1 MPEDE
6 PRIST
11 SRLDDETLLITLSGI
26 WSMKGPAP
34 DTGVLEELRSGSS
47 LLRVV
52 LDTTGLEDWDTS
64 LITRLKR
71 IGDTAARRGIVVDTG
86 RLPPGITSLLGMVK
100 PASEADLPRAEFDR
114 EEFFYRV
121 GEASIGFV
129 ESALDILGF
138 VGETSVAFA
147 KFLAGRARFRK
158 VDFLI
163 ALQDAGA
170 QSLPIVTVIGLLIG
184 VILAFVGVI
193 QLRLFGAQVYVANLV
208 GIATVREMGPLMAAI
223 IMAGRS
229 GAAFAAHLG
238 TMTVNEEVDALK
250 TAGFSP
256 VEFLVLPRV
265 LALTAMLPLLALYTD
280 FMAIVGGAVVGVG
293 AFDIPYAQ
301 YLEHTAR
308 AVPPLFFALGL
319 IKATIYGA
327 LVALAGCY
335 YGIRCGRSASAVGTA
350 TTSAVVLG
358 VTLVIVATAVTT
370 IIYDILGV

>member
-1 MPEDE
+1 MPPAE
-6 PRIST
+6 PRISS
-11 SRLDDETLLITLSGI
+11 SRLDEDTMLFSVSGT

-34 DTGVLEELRSGSS
+34 DTAALEDLSTGPAP
-47 LLRVV
+47 LHLG
-52 LDTTGLEDWDTS
+52 LDASRLEDWDTS
-64 LITRLKR
+64 LVTRIKAVR
-71 IGDTAARRGIVVDTG
+71 DIAARRGIEVNMD

-100 PASEADLPRAEFDR
+100 AASEAGPLAADLD
-114 EEFFYRV
+114 EEQFLYRV
-121 GEASIGFV
+121 GEASIGFAETAV
-129 ESALDILGF
+129 DMLGF
-138 VGETSVAFA
+138 LGETSAA
-147 KFLAGRARFRK
+147 LARFVTGRARFRR
-158 VDFLI
+158 VDFLA
-163 ALQDAGA
+163 ALQDTGA

-193 QLRLFGAQVYVANLV
+193 QLRLFGAQIYVADLV

-238 TMTVNEEVDALK
+238 TMTVNEEVDALE

-256 VEFLVLPRV
+256 IDFLVLPRV

-293 AFDIPYAQ
+293 AFNISFAQ
-301 YLEHTAR
+301 YLEHTSS

-335 YGIRCGRSASAVGTA
+335 YGIRCGRSASAVGSA

-358 VTLVIVATAVTT
+358 VTLVIIATALTT